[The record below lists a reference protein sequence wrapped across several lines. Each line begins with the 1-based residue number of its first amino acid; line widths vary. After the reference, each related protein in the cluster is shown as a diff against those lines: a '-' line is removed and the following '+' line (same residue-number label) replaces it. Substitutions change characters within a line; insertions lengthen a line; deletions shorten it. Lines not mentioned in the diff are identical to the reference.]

1 MMLVECSAGD
11 RVFRRGA
18 SDCGE
23 GPRGPVPPGE
33 LREGDALKGEG
44 PPRGPPEPALESPSC
59 CTLRHSE
66 LERFCFAGLQ
76 LLVAAVSAQH
86 VTDGYELS

>member
-1 MMLVECSAGD
+1 MMLVECSAGE
-11 RVFRRGA
+11 RIFLRGP
-18 SDCGE
+18 SDCKE
-23 GPRGPVPPGE
+23 GSGGPVPPGE

-86 VTDGYELS
+86 ATEL